1 MEFANSWAVIDLD
14 AIAFNF
20 ENVKKK
26 AKSKAMAVIK
36 ANGYGHGAAQLAH
49 HLKDTAD
56 FFGVS
61 SPAEALELRGE
72 GIENPILIL
81 GHVDPNAFPVL
92 IRTHVRVAISTYKDA
107 ELLSQAAVALGK
119 TAKLHIAVDTG
130 MSRIGFQVTEE
141 AADTC
146 AEIAKLP
153 GLEIEGLFSHFATAD
168 ETDLSR
174 ADRQAEK
181 FAQFDKMLK
190 DRGLSIPIRHLD
202 NSAGTMNYGGHYD
215 MVRAGIV
222 LYGLYPSDQVEKSLL
237 PLKPAMSWYSRV
249 TLVKVLEPGREI
261 NYGGTFV
268 TQRETVAATVSV
280 GYGDGY
286 SRNLS
291 NKFYVL
297 IKGKKA
303 PILGRVCMDQIVVDV
318 TDIPGVKAGDT
329 VTLLGD
335 DGLERITVEDMAKAA
350 GGFHYET
357 VCNVNRRV
365 SRVYFAGGEKVDYVN
380 YLIDN

>member
-20 ENVKKK
+20 ENVKKRAG
-26 AKSKAMAVIK
+26 AKSMAVIK
-36 ANGYGHGAAQLAH
+36 ANGYGHGAVALAH
-49 HLKDTAD
+49 HLEETAD

-61 SPAEALELRGE
+61 SPAEALELRGA
-72 GIENPILIL
+72 GIEKPILIL
-81 GHVDPNAFPVL
+81 GHVNPDAFPVL
-92 IRTHVRVAISTYKDA
+92 IRTDVRVAISTKKD
-107 ELLSQAAVALGK
+107 
-119 TAKLHIAVDTG
+119 AVDTG
-130 MSRIGFQVTEE
+130 MSRIGFQGTEK
-141 AADTC
+141 AADDC
-146 AEIAKLP
+146 ADIANMP

-168 ETDLSR
+168 EEDLSR
-174 ADRQAEK
+174 ADKQAEK
-181 FAQFDKMLK
+181 YAQFDAMLK
-190 DRGLSIPIRHLD
+190 DRGLVIPIRHLD
-202 NSAGTMNYGGHYD
+202 NSAGTMNYGCHYD

-222 LYGLYPSDQVEKSLL
+222 LYGLYPSDEVEKSLL

-249 TLVKVLEPGREI
+249 TLVKVLEPGRQI

-268 TQRETVAATVSV
+268 TERETVAATVSV

-286 SRNLS
+286 NRNLS

-318 TDIPGVKAGDT
+318 TEIPGVKAGDT

-365 SRVYFAGGEKVDYVN
+365 SRVYFADGEKVDSVN
-380 YLIDN
+380 YLLID

>member
-14 AIAFNF
+14 AVAYNF
-20 ENVKKK
+20 ENVKKR
-26 AKSKAMAVIK
+26 ANARAMAVIK
-36 ANGYGHGAAQLAH
+36 ANGYGHGAVPLAK
-49 HLKDTAD
+49 HLRHTAD

-61 SPAEALELRGE
+61 SPAEALELRGA
-72 GIENPILIL
+72 GVENPILIL
-81 GHVDPNAFPVL
+81 GPVDPNAFPVM
-92 IRTHVRVAISTYKDA
+92 IRTDVRLTISAWKDA

-119 TAKLHIAVDTG
+119 TAVVHLAVDTG

-146 AEIAKLP
+146 ARIAGLP

-168 ETDLSR
+168 EKDLSR
-174 ADRQAEK
+174 TEKQAQK
-181 FAQFDKMLK
+181 FAEFDEMLK
-190 DRGLSIPIRHLD
+190 SRGLDIPIRHLD
-202 NSAGTMNYGGHYD
+202 NSAGAMNYGCHYD

-222 LYGLYPSDQVEKSLL
+222 LYGLYPSDEVEKSLL
-237 PLKPAMSWYSRV
+237 PLKPVMSWYSRV
-249 TLVKVLEPGREI
+249 TLVKVLEPGREV

-268 TQRETVAATVSV
+268 TKRETVAATVSV
-280 GYGDGY
+280 GYADGY

-291 NKFYVL
+291 GKFYVL

-329 VTLLGD
+329 VTLIGD
-335 DGLERITVEDMAKAA
+335 DGLERITVEELSRAA

-365 SRVYFAGGEKVDYVN
+365 SRVYIAKGEKVDYVD
-380 YLIDN
+380 YLLEE

>member
-1 MEFANSWAVIDLD
+1 
-14 AIAFNF
+14 
-20 ENVKKK
+20 
-26 AKSKAMAVIK
+26 MAVIK
-36 ANGYGHGAAQLAH
+36 ANGYGHGAVALAR
-49 HLKDTAD
+49 HLEETAD

-61 SPAEALELRGE
+61 SPAEALELRGA
-72 GIENPILIL
+72 GIAKPILIL
-81 GHVDPNAFPVL
+81 GHVNPDAFPVL
-92 IRTHVRVAISTYKDA
+92 IRTDVRVAISTYKDA

-130 MSRIGFQVTEE
+130 MSRIGFQVTEKS
-141 AADTC
+141 ADEC
-146 AEIAKLP
+146 QKLSQLP
-153 GLEIEGLFSHFATAD
+153 GLEVEGLFSHFATAD
-168 ETDLSR
+168 EYDLTRTDK
-174 ADRQAEK
+174 QAEK
-181 FAQFDKMLK
+181 YAAFDEMLRR
-190 DRGLSIPIRHLD
+190 RGVNIAIRHLD
-202 NSAGTMNYGGHYD
+202 NSAGTMNYGCHYD

-222 LYGLYPSDQVEKSLL
+222 LYGLYPSDEVDKSLM

-261 NYGGTFV
+261 NYGGSFV
-268 TQRETVAATVSV
+268 TKKETVVATVSV

-286 SRNLS
+286 NRNLS

-335 DGLERITVEDMAKAA
+335 DGLERITVEEMSKTA

-365 SRVYFAGGEKVDYVN
+365 SRVYFANGEKVDYVN
-380 YLIDN
+380 YLLEE

>member
-20 ENVKKK
+20 QSVKNR

-36 ANGYGHGAAQLAH
+36 ANGYGHGAVQLAH
-49 HLKDTAD
+49 HLEEAAD

-61 SPAEALELRGE
+61 SPAEALELRGA
-72 GIENPILIL
+72 GIEKPILIL
-81 GHVDPNAFPVL
+81 GHVNPDAFPVL
-92 IRTHVRVAISTYKDA
+92 IRTDVRVAISTYKDA

-130 MSRIGFQVTEE
+130 MSRIGFQVTEKS
-141 AADTC
+141 ADEC
-146 AEIAKLP
+146 QKLSQLP
-153 GLEIEGLFSHFATAD
+153 GLEVEGLFSHFATAD
-168 ETDLSR
+168 EYDLARTDK
-174 ADRQAEK
+174 QAEK
-181 FAQFDKMLK
+181 YAAFDEMLRQ
-190 DRGLSIPIRHLD
+190 RGVEIAIRHLD
-202 NSAGTMNYGGHYD
+202 NSAGTMNYGCHYD

-222 LYGLYPSDQVEKSLL
+222 LYGLYPSDEVDKSLM

-249 TLVKVLEPGREI
+249 TLVKVLEPGRQI
-261 NYGGTFV
+261 NYGGTFE
-268 TQRETVAATVSV
+268 TQKEMVVATVSV
-280 GYGDGY
+280 GYADGY
-286 SRNLS
+286 NRNLS

-297 IKGKKA
+297 VGGKNA
-303 PILGRVCMDQIVVDV
+303 PVLGRVCMDQMVVDV

-335 DGLERITVEDMAKAA
+335 DGLERITVEDMAKAS

-365 SRVYFAGGEKVDYVN
+365 SRVYFADGEKVDYVN
-380 YLIDN
+380 YLLVD